1 MRRRAILASLLLPA
15 AALAEEGEETLAR
28 GPTRPHRLAA
38 LGPGQEGVVAEVA
51 VAEGERVRA
60 GAVLLRLRDDVQ
72 AARVGLARAAAEAE
86 GELRQAV
93 IQREEAQAVL
103 ERTRQAAGRGAA
115 TEWELRQ
122 ARARYE
128 VARAAAEAAEERRRV
143 EQRRLELEQAALE
156 QFLLRAP
163 FDGVVTRV
171 ETVAGA
177 TLARTDR
184 PITVAD
190 LSRLEA
196 VLFLPARAWPL
207 LRPGGA
213 YTLTLAAPFARPVS
227 ARLRHA
233 DPVMD
238 AASGRFRAV
247 FVIANEDGALPAG
260 VEAEL
265 DLAALAP

>member
-1 MRRRAILASLLLPA
+1 MLAGLLLPA
-15 AALAEEGEETLAR
+15 SLAAEEADETLAR
-28 GPTRPHRLAA
+28 GPTRPHRLAT

-51 VAEGERVRA
+51 FAEGAQVRA
-60 GAVLLRLRDDVQ
+60 GEVLVRLRDDVQ

-86 GELRQAV
+86 GELRQAL
-93 IQREEAQAVL
+93 IQREEALAVF

-115 TEWELRQ
+115 NEWELRQ

-128 VARAAAEAAEERRRV
+128 VARAAADAAEERRRV
-143 EQRRLELEQAALE
+143 EQRRLELERAAQE
-156 QFLLRAP
+156 QFLIRAP

-171 ETVAGA
+171 DTVAGA
-177 TLARTDR
+177 TLTRTDR

-190 LSRLEA
+190 LAQLEA

-207 LRPGGA
+207 LRLGA
-213 YTLTLAAPFARPVS
+213 DYTLTLAAPFARPVT

-238 AASGRFRAV
+238 AASSRFRAV
-247 FVIANEDGALPAG
+247 FMIANADGALPAG
-260 VEAEL
+260 VEAAL
-265 DLAALAP
+265 DLRALAP